1 MDSGVK
7 IRGFRGAGV
16 CPNHFCSTTFK
27 MVLVALEEVQRG
39 RSGASPR
46 VGSFC
51 AVYNPDCTLLSSS
64 FPVQLTLLLSS
75 PLLQAHFLSLSPAL
89 LCSLKN
95 FNSLFSTSLF
105 LSLFPHIILLGL
117 KTITAKNQKANKPST
132 TKFLSSLNTP

>member
-1 MDSGVK
+1 MDSRVK

-95 FNSLFSTSLF
+95 FNSLFSPVYPCDNQPLPPSL
-105 LSLFPHIILLGL
+105 SGL
-117 KTITAKNQKANKPST
+117 YVVFRAIS
-132 TKFLSSLNTP
+132 FWFYR